1 MENYNRSR
9 PKMSQELSRYSA
21 FVNSSAATCLGVHG
35 LGVFLL
41 AAPWYN
47 FLGERYSKILKSEI
61 PLSLLLSN
69 LVSCFRA
76 YVGPIVC
83 DQETT
88 WVSRGLAERP
98 PDKVSAQHRLDFIW
112 LIVHKIIKVGYSL
125 LGGGFDSHNSNV
137 VWHDHCR
144 GLGK

>member
-47 FLGERYSKILKSEI
+47 FLGERCSKILKTEI
-61 PLSLLLSN
+61 PLSLLISN
-69 LVSCFRA
+69 LVSCSRA
-76 YVGPIVC
+76 YVRPIVC
-83 DQETT
+83 DQEAT
-88 WVSRGLAERP
+88 
-98 PDKVSAQHRLDFIW
+98 
-112 LIVHKIIKVGYSL
+112 
-125 LGGGFDSHNSNV
+125 
-137 VWHDHCR
+137 
-144 GLGK
+144 